1 LGKIAAGLRDVCR
14 ERDELGA
21 AAGLCV
27 QRLAAGGDW
36 AVDDVTCT
44 FRPSDPKFEER
55 HDCYRIALV
64 GAGTFHC
71 RAAAG
76 RELLTPG
83 SLLLGNAGACFECGH
98 EHGTGDR
105 CLAFG
110 FAAESFERLA
120 FDAGVRG
127 KAKLRALRIP
137 PLAGLAPLVAE
148 ACAHWAAAANGDS
161 ALWEDIGVRFAA
173 AAVRLADD
181 PAREPR
187 APANAEGGVAR
198 AVRLI
203 DRDPAAPLALGAL
216 CREADLSRFHFVRTF
231 ARVTGITPH
240 RYVMRARLRKASVS
254 LATGR
259 TKVVDIA
266 LESGFRDVSTFNHA
280 FRAEFGAAPLEYRRR
295 LLPSTRGSSNAAR
308 RREIRSDVRTPS
320 APSRVGART
329 NTR

>member
-1 LGKIAAGLRDVCR
+1 MRDACR
-14 ERDELGA
+14 DRDALGA
-21 AAGLCV
+21 AASLRV
-27 QRLAAGGDW
+27 QRLANGGDW

-44 FRPSDPKFEER
+44 FRPSDPRFEEQ

-64 GAGTFHC
+64 GAGTFQC

-83 SLLLGNAGACFECGH
+83 SLLLGNVGSWFECGH
-98 EHGTGDR
+98 QHGAGDR

-110 FAAESFERLA
+110 FAAENFEQLA

-127 KAKLRALRIP
+127 RAKLRALRIP

-148 ACAHWAAAANGDS
+148 ACAHWAAAPANGDS
-161 ALWEDIGVRFAA
+161 ALWEDLGVRLAA
-173 AAVRLADD
+173 AAVRLAGD

-203 DRDPAAPLALGAL
+203 DHDPAAPLALGAL
-216 CREADLSRFHFVRTF
+216 SREADLSRFHFVRTF

-259 TKVVDIA
+259 KKVIDIA

-280 FRAEFGAAPLEYRRR
+280 FRVEFGAAPLAYRKR
-295 LLPSTRGSSNAAR
+295 LLPLTRGISSAAR
-308 RREIRSDVRTPS
+308 
-320 APSRVGART
+320 
-329 NTR
+329 